1 MKHTMDMDRL
11 AALAADFG
19 NPASRRQMMQEFG
32 DYPNALSGAN
42 EDGEQT
48 LISICPS
55 SLIVKTFQ
63 ENGWVR
69 VNEYGADGQMAGET
83 FDGRWMELPVPTKAE
98 PEEELELSDAQLA
111 RNDEIYNGVHALC
124 QMMAEDDALEWSM
137 EIIGQIADYAAEL
150 LTSHGIRV
158 RFPSVVTEP
167 DGSQHIEEY
176 SAE

>member
-42 EDGEQT
+42 ENGEQT
-48 LISICPS
+48 LISICPN

-69 VNEYGADGQMAGET
+69 VNEYGADGQMRSTTPGTMRCTSPSRPLWSRSLTRPVTKLPAADSASNPRPRGRGTPSLYIIKGE
-83 FDGRWMELPVPTKAE
+83 
-98 PEEELELSDAQLA
+98 
-111 RNDEIYNGVHALC
+111 
-124 QMMAEDDALEWSM
+124 
-137 EIIGQIADYAAEL
+137 
-150 LTSHGIRV
+150 IRL
-158 RFPSVVTEP
+158 
-167 DGSQHIEEY
+167 
-176 SAE
+176 